1 MANDGLR
8 ERVGRV
14 KALFLDVDGILTD
27 STIYLGP
34 DNIELKRFTVE
45 DGVGCALARHA
56 NLPLALISG
65 RKSEATAVRAA
76 QLKIDDVYQ
85 GYLNKLQPLEE
96 LLDKYGLSDEEVA
109 YVGDGLVDLPV
120 LERVGVPI
128 SVPKAHPLVRAAAD
142 HITER
147 SGGQGVVL
155 EVVEWILT
163 QQGRYEEVLA
173 LLRAKLHETQG
184 ND

>member
-1 MANDGLR
+1 MATDGLR
-8 ERVGRV
+8 ERVRRV

-27 STIYLGP
+27 STIYIGP
-34 DNIELKRFTVE
+34 DNLELKRFTVE
-45 DGVGCALARHA
+45 DGVGCALARQA

-65 RKSEATAVRAA
+65 RKSEATSARAA

-96 LLDKYGLSDEEVA
+96 LLDKYGLSDDEVA

-120 LERVGVPI
+120 MERVGVPI
-128 SVPKAHPLVRAAAD
+128 SVPQAHPLARAAAVY
-142 HITER
+142 ITER
-147 SGGQGVVL
+147 SGGTGVVL

-173 LLRAKLHETQG
+173 GLRANLQEVRG
-184 ND
+184 NG